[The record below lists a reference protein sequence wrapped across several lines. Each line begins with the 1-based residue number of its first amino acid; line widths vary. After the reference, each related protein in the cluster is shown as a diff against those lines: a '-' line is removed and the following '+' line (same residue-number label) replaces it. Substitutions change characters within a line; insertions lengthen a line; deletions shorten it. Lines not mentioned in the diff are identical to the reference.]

1 MHVSILTDAAFT
13 PQEGT
18 QQNPSKQ
25 GELLGPPSS
34 HQRKYAPTLHSG
46 LISAREGSGNASPD
60 CSRVIY
66 AISQSGG
73 RLNPTLEP
81 TGSLLPEREV
91 PRQEPQLSD
100 VPKDHKPIDLFLT
113 MPAPGQV
120 PPGVSP
126 APHSAQSWGRARW
139 AVALAFGPRLLTLAG
154 YRSHNV
160 SECQSGL
167 SFDHCYNQIQHFSMD
182 Y

>member
-1 MHVSILTDAAFT
+1 MYPYLRMLLLLHRK
-13 PQEGT
+13 G
-18 QQNPSKQ
+18 PSKTHPNK
-25 GELLGPPSS
+25 ESS
-34 HQRKYAPTLHSG
+34 WVLPAHIRGKYAPTLHSG

-126 APHSAQSWGRARW
+126 APHSAQSWGRAR
-139 AVALAFGPRLLTLAG
+139 
-154 YRSHNV
+154 
-160 SECQSGL
+160 
-167 SFDHCYNQIQHFSMD
+167 
-182 Y
+182 